1 MKDIT
6 KDINEVSLES
16 CHYLQMIVYVEKFK
30 TIKLK
35 SQNLFMNLVETLDK
49 NQFYNKHQLYFC
61 ILVTNNQKMNCK
73 KDTIYN
79 SRVQGTICD
88 SQNKQQ
94 RAESNLIALQS
105 SQLSNEDYKITFYI

>member
-61 ILVTNNQKMNCK
+61 ILAVNNHN
-73 KDTIYN
+73 
-79 SRVQGTICD
+79 
-88 SQNKQQ
+88 
-94 RAESNLIALQS
+94 
-105 SQLSNEDYKITFYI
+105 

>member
-1 MKDIT
+1 MKLKRKEMKDIIE
-6 KDINEVSLES
+6 DINEGSLES

-35 SQNLFMNLVETLDK
+35 SENLFMNLVRTLDK

-61 ILVTNNQKMNCK
+61 ILVTKKMNCK

-79 SRVQGTICD
+79 SRVQGTIYD
-88 SQNKQQ
+88 SQNK
-94 RAESNLIALQS
+94 
-105 SQLSNEDYKITFYI
+105 